1 MGALDWS
8 VIYDF
13 RILLIKGFFITV
25 ELSVLAI
32 VLGSLL
38 GFIVSLA
45 QTGPFKWLRV
55 VGTVYIQ
62 IFRGS
67 PLLMQL
73 FMFYF
78 GLPYLGQI
86 LKYTAPDV
94 ASILLSL
101 SPFTTAVLVFT
112 LYSGAYIAEIFR
124 SGYQSI
130 PKGQFEAASAIGLN
144 YFRMIQKVILP
155 QMMKLVYPPLV
166 GFYIGLIKDTSLASI
181 IGYQELVK
189 QGQSIINTTSKP
201 FEVYLTISLL
211 YFILC
216 YPLSRLVARAER
228 RQIHD

>member
-1 MGALDWS
+1 LDWS

-13 RILLIKGFFITV
+13 RVLLIRGFFVTV

-38 GFIVSLA
+38 GFIVSLG
-45 QTGPFKWLRV
+45 QTGRYKWLRV

-94 ASILLSL
+94 ALILLSL

-166 GFYIGLIKDTSLASI
+166 GFYIGLIKDTSLTSI

-216 YPLSRLVARAER
+216 YPLSLLVARAER

>member
-1 MGALDWS
+1 MDWS

-13 RILLIKGFFITV
+13 RVLLIRGFFVTV

-38 GFIVSLA
+38 GFIVSLG
-45 QTGPFKWLRV
+45 QTGRYKWLRV

-94 ASILLSL
+94 ALILLSL

-166 GFYIGLIKDTSLASI
+166 GFYIGLIKDTSLTSI

-216 YPLSRLVARAER
+216 YPLSLLVARAER

>member
-1 MGALDWS
+1 MDWS

-38 GFIVSLA
+38 GFIVSLG

-78 GLPYLGQI
+78 GLPYLGQS

-94 ASILLSL
+94 ALILLSL

-189 QGQSIINTTSKP
+189 QGQSIINTTSRP

-211 YFILC
+211 YFILG

-228 RQIHD
+228 SQIHD